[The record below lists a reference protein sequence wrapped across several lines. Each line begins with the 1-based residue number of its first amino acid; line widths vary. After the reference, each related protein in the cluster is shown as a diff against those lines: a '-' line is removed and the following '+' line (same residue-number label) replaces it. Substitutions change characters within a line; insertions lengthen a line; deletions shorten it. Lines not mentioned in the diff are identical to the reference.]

1 MSYHLKIINFYDINN
16 EQLDDTLETEKDY
29 ELMRS
34 DIRIL
39 CWKEFCDE
47 LMTIILKGYPK
58 G

>member
-34 DIRIL
+34 DIR
-39 CWKEFCDE
+39 
-47 LMTIILKGYPK
+47 MTIILKGYPK